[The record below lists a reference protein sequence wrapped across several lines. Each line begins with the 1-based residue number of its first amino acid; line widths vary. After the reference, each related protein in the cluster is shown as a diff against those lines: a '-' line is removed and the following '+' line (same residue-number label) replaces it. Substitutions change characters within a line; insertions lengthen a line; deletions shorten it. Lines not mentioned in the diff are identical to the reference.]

1 VLLSAGIAVAMLSL
15 ANGGAGSPR
24 AHASTGTSSAT
35 SAGSSA
41 AGSGSVGTRP
51 TPMRNL
57 SVTTTQIPLVDTS
70 RPLVS
75 DGQVLAPERSLPTTV
90 YRPVASGRFPLVVFV
105 HGYDV
110 GPSTYQ
116 RFCTEV
122 ASAGYVVAAP
132 SFPLEDPS
140 RGYPLDRSDLPN
152 EATDVSFVIS
162 SLLHASV
169 GAKIDP
175 SEIAVAGHS
184 DGADVALMVGYQDG
198 LSDPRVDAVIADAPD
213 PMSGA
218 AASSTRPLLLVQG
231 NADSVVPYSS
241 SQAVFGQVQAPR
253 YYVTLLGAD
262 HLAPIEGGT
271 PWTPVLDDAAI
282 DFLDATVAGR
292 GPGVQA
298 LPGQLSSSSLE
309 QLQAAG

>member
-1 VLLSAGIAVAMLSL
+1 
-15 ANGGAGSPR
+15 
-24 AHASTGTSSAT
+24 
-35 SAGSSA
+35 
-41 AGSGSVGTRP
+41 
-51 TPMRNL
+51 MRNL

-70 RPLVS
+70 RQLVS
-75 DGQVLAPERSLPTTV
+75 DGQVLAPDRSLPTTV
-90 YRPVASGRFPLVVFV
+90 YLPAAAGRFPLVVFV

-140 RGYPLDRSDLPN
+140 RGYPLDRTDLPN

-162 SLLHASV
+162 SLLHDGSV
-169 GAKIDP
+169 GPKIDP

-218 AASSTRPLLLVQG
+218 VATSTRPLLLVQG

-241 SQAVFGQVQAPR
+241 SQTVYDQVQAPR

-262 HLAPIEGGT
+262 HLPPIQGGT
-271 PWTPVLDDAAI
+271 PWTPVLDNVAI

-292 GPGVQA
+292 GRGVQA
-298 LPGQLSSSSLE
+298 LPGQLSSSSLA
-309 QLQAAG
+309 QLQVAG

>member
-1 VLLSAGIAVAMLSL
+1 
-15 ANGGAGSPR
+15 
-24 AHASTGTSSAT
+24 
-35 SAGSSA
+35 
-41 AGSGSVGTRP
+41 
-51 TPMRNL
+51 MRNL
-57 SVTTTQIPLVDTS
+57 AVSTTQLALVDTS

-75 DGQVLAPERSLPTTV
+75 DGQELAPNRSLPTTV
-90 YRPVASGRFPLVVFV
+90 YLPAAAGRFPLVVFA

-116 RFCTEV
+116 RFCSEL

-140 RGYPLDRSDLPN
+140 SGYPLDRSDLPN
-152 EATDVSFVIS
+152 EVKDISFVIS
-162 SLLHASV
+162 SLLHGSVAS
-169 GAKIDP
+169 KIDP
-175 SEIAVAGHS
+175 SKIAVAGHS

-198 LSDPRVDAVIADAPD
+198 LLDPRVHAVIADAPD

-218 AASSTRPLLLVQG
+218 IATSARPLLLVQG

-241 SQAVFGQVQAPR
+241 SQAVYDQVHAPR

-282 DFLDATVAGR
+282 DFLDATLAGR
-292 GPGVQA
+292 GPGVSA
-298 LPGQLSSSSLE
+298 LPRELSSSSLE
-309 QLQAAG
+309 QLQVAR

>member
-1 VLLSAGIAVAMLSL
+1 MASAILLAGGIAVAAYSL
-15 ANGGAGSPR
+15 DNGGAKPSP
-24 AHASTGTSSAT
+24 SAT
-35 SAGSSA
+35 PSSESARSA
-41 AGSGSVGTRP
+41 SHTSTTGRTLPAP
-51 TPMRNL
+51 TRNL
-57 SVTTTQIPLVDTS
+57 AVTTTQLPLVDTS

-75 DGQVLAPERSLPTTV
+75 DGQELAPYRSLPTTV
-90 YRPVASGRFPLVVFV
+90 YLPAAAGRFPLVVFV

-116 RFCTEV
+116 RFCTQL

-162 SLLHASV
+162 SLLHDSVASE
-169 GAKIDP
+169 IDP
-175 SEIAVAGHS
+175 TEIAVAGHS
-184 DGADVALMVGYQDG
+184 DGADVALMVGYQQG
-198 LSDPRVDAVIADAPD
+198 LLDPHVDAVIADAPD

-218 AASSTRPLLLVQG
+218 IAASTRPLLLIQG

-241 SQAVFGQVQAPR
+241 SQTVYNQVQAPR

-271 PWTPVLDDAAI
+271 PWTPVLDDAVA

-298 LPGQLSSSSLE
+298 LPGELSSSSLE
-309 QLQAAG
+309 QLQVAG